1 MKMIASLLRLVWR
14 GARAVLRLLRNGAAM
29 LVLVAMLALNLASL
43 TLDPVNA
50 AFSDIIHAA
59 TGLSTVQSRSRA
71 QIAGL
76 EAGLSAAQAQ
86 VTALKDDLTRSQA
99 ELAAQRD
106 LNRTLLRNAQALE
119 ERIAELER
127 SGPEVDFRGRK
138 MPLKDA
144 VVEVARTVSTRT
156 ARAAGINVSAMFA
169 EAVPLHGVGVI
180 VAATTVEMA
189 AACATMKDMH
199 DLEVALT
206 GVQPRTD
213 AMNRICGMRLPL
225 FDETWRAN
233 RANGG
238 TIKDGTST
246 TPKKK

>member
-1 MKMIASLLRLVWR
+1 MKMIASLLRLGWR
-14 GARAVLRLLRNGAAM
+14 GMRAILRLLRNGAAM
-29 LVLVAMLALNLASL
+29 LVLVAMVALNVASL

-50 AFSDIIHAA
+50 AFSDIIHGA

-76 EAGLSAAQAQ
+76 EAGLNAAQAR
-86 VTALKDDLTRSQA
+86 VTALEDDLTRSRA
-99 ELAAQRD
+99 DLAAQRD
-106 LNRTLLRNAQALE
+106 LNRTLLRNMQILE
-119 ERIAELER
+119 GRIAELER
-127 SGPEVDFRGRK
+127 SGHEVDFRGRK
-138 MPLKDA
+138 VPLKAA
-144 VVEVARTVSTRT
+144 VTDVAQAVTART
-156 ARAAGINVSAMFA
+156 ARAASVNFSAMFA
-169 EAVPLHGVGVI
+169 EAVPLYGVGAI

-189 AACATMKDMH
+189 AACATMQDMH

-225 FDETWRAN
+225 SDETWRAG

-238 TIKDGTST
+238 AIEDGTST
-246 TPKKK
+246 TSTEK